1 MGLFQTFKSFNRSA
15 PFKPFN
21 SIQVGSTFNGSM
33 FTSEGD
39 FGFLRIPEASKDKT
53 GLRCNSP
60 PQACLMWIP
69 RIRTLSGFD
78 CCLGHLQRDAVW
90 Q

>member
-15 PFKPFN
+15 PIKPFN

-33 FTSEGD
+33 FKSEGNFD
-39 FGFLRIPEASKDKT
+39 FLRIPEASKDKT

-60 PQACLMWIP
+60 PQA
-69 RIRTLSGFD
+69 
-78 CCLGHLQRDAVW
+78 
-90 Q
+90 

>member
-33 FTSEGD
+33 FNVGGELRLFEDSRSVEGQD
-39 FGFLRIPEASKDKT
+39 RLELQLAT
-53 GLRCNSP
+53 
-60 PQACLMWIP
+60 PQAGLM
-69 RIRTLSGFD
+69 
-78 CCLGHLQRDAVW
+78 
-90 Q
+90 